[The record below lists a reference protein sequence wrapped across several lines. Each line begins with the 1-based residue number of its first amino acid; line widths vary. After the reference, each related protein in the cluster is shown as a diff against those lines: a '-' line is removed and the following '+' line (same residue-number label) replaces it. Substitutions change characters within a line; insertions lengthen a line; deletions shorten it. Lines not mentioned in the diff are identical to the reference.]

1 MINGERVRQARELKG
16 FTQTELARRVG
27 VKQPTIAHIETGR
40 SKPSKE
46 VLEAIALQ
54 TGFPPAFFRQD
65 TYTDFPLGT
74 LQFRGR
80 ASMSAAQREQ
90 AHQYA
95 KTIHEGVQKMAE
107 RINERPVRLP
117 RLEDTPGD
125 GARVARAAL
134 GLAPD
139 GPIKHLTNALER
151 GGILVLALPVELEKR
166 EAYSL
171 WTGTNLDKPVIVTT
185 QGSPGDRLRL
195 SIAHEVG
202 HLVMHQAPKGDLKT
216 IEREAYRFA
225 GEFLMPEQ
233 NMRDELIPP
242 ITLTSLAELKPRWR
256 VSMAAL
262 AQRARELEIIT
273 PRQLTY
279 LRKQLS
285 KRGWHR
291 NEPPNLAIPIEK
303 PRAVRKMAEL
313 LYGNPIDYKRLASDT
328 NLTEQF
334 VKEIVEAHAD
344 RNEILSGVEREAP
357 RPATV
362 FEISRKRAEH
372 FRQGERGQEEGR

>member
-1 MINGERVRQARELKG
+1 MINGERVRQARELRG
-16 FTQTELARRVG
+16 FTQTELAGRVG
-27 VKQPTIAHIETGR
+27 VRQSTIAHVETAR
-40 SKPSKE
+40 SQPSKE

-80 ASMSAAQREQ
+80 MSMSAAQRAQ

-117 RLEDTPGD
+117 RLDDSPDTA
-125 GARVARAAL
+125 ARVARTAL

-139 GPIKHLTNALER
+139 TPIKHLTNALER
-151 GGILVLALPVELEKR
+151 GGVLILALPVELEKR

-171 WTGTNLDKPVIVTT
+171 WTGADLDKPVIIVAD
-185 QGSPGDRLRL
+185 GSPGDRLRL
-195 SIAHEVG
+195 SIAHELG

-233 NMRDELIPP
+233 TIREELLPP
-242 ITLTSLAELKPRWR
+242 VTLTSLAALKPRWR
-256 VSMAAL
+256 VSMGAL

-291 NEPPNLAIPIEK
+291 NEPPNLAVSIEK

-313 LYGNPIDYKRLASDT
+313 LYGSPIDYKRLASDT

-334 VKEIVEAHAD
+334 VKEIIEAHAD
-344 RNEILSGVEREAP
+344 QNELFSRVEREAP
-357 RPATV
+357 RSAMV
-362 FEISRKRAEH
+362 FEISRKRAE
-372 FRQGERGQEEGR
+372 RSKEIERKREEG

>member
-1 MINGERVRQARELKG
+1 MINGERVRQARELRG
-16 FTQTELARRVG
+16 FTQTELAGRVG
-27 VKQPTIAHIETGR
+27 VRQSTIAHIETGR
-40 SKPSKE
+40 SQPSKE

-74 LQFRGR
+74 LQFRAR
-80 ASMSAAQREQ
+80 MSMSAAQREQ

-95 KTIHEGVQKMAE
+95 KTIYEGVQKMAE
-107 RINERPVRLP
+107 RIKERPVRLP
-117 RLEDTPGD
+117 RLEDPPDTA
-125 GARVARAAL
+125 ARVARAAL

-139 GPIKHLTNALER
+139 TPIKHLTNALER
-151 GGILVLALPVELEKR
+151 GGVLVLALPVELEKR

-171 WTGTNLDKPVIVTT
+171 WTGEDLDKPVIVVTE
-185 QGSPGDRLRL
+185 GSPGDRLRL

-216 IEREAYRFA
+216 IEREAFRFA

-233 NMRDELIPP
+233 AIRDELIPP

-256 VSMAAL
+256 VSMGAL
-262 AQRARELEIIT
+262 AQRARDLGIIS

-279 LRKQLS
+279 LRKQLT
-285 KRGWHR
+285 KHGWHR
-291 NEPPNLAIPIEK
+291 AEPPNLAVPPEK

-334 VKEIVEAHAD
+334 VKEIIEAHAD
-344 RNEILSGVEREAP
+344 RNEMFAGGEREAP
-357 RPATV
+357 QPATV
-362 FEISRKRAEH
+362 FEISRKRTE
-372 FRQGERGQEEGR
+372 RSRLGERKRGEG